1 MEPRSDLKCRGAEK
15 WCELGWTELEPR
27 LWVEIEKLEDMTG
40 EERNGNEDYYINY
53 IKQNQ

>member
-1 MEPRSDLKCRGAEK
+1 MEPRSEV
-15 WCELGWTELEPR
+15 GWTGLEPR
-27 LWVEIEKLEDMTG
+27 LWVEIEKLEYMIG